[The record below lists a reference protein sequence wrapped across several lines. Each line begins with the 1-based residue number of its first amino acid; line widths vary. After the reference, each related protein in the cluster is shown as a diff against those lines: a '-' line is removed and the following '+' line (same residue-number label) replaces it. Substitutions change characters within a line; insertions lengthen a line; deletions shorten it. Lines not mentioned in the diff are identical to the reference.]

1 MTLPALPA
9 ANIRDHNRVYLAGL
23 KGINKCGI
31 ICFVIFVGK
40 IDGRFIMAI
49 DTPSHGQ
56 VFRLFNNMH
65 VFYLPM
71 AGNTFYLTNAYMLH
85 VVEIGEIRQIMDA
98 YPPDRNAVFGSLTD
112 LPDLEKAC
120 TCTLL
125 YMFMAIHTEADRWD
139 PGIFAFQYPG
149 MTEIAIDLIIRRM
162 YGMRKFDRLY
172 RSIML

>member
-56 VFRLFNNMH
+56 IFRLFNNMH
-65 VFYLPM
+65 ILYFAM
-71 AGNTFYLTNAYMLH
+71 AGNTIYPSHPYMLH
-85 VVEIGEIRQIMDA
+85 MVEVGKIRQIMNA
-98 YPPDRNAVFGSLTD
+98 YPADWNAVLRSLPYF
-112 LPDLEKAC
+112 PDLEKTGSC
-120 TCTLL
+120 TFLDML
-125 YMFMAIHTEADRWD
+125 VAVHTEADRRD
-139 PGIFAFQYPG
+139 PGIFTF
-149 MTEIAIDLIIRRM
+149 
-162 YGMRKFDRLY
+162 
-172 RSIML
+172 